1 MCPLRPRLDRGSTRQ
16 ASPISLIP
24 RSRKR
29 GWHCPFGAG
38 SLCEA
43 CLLSLY
49 QLPAG
54 PYSIRASCLGDVAV
68 FSFFRLLPS
77 FLDLFEFGSTE
88 LLHLLPHILTLRI
101 QVRPLDRHPH
111 QSSQHLTHRSSRLQL
126 RIHSCCRPQG

>member
-54 PYSIRASCLGDVAV
+54 PYSIRTSCLGDVAV
-68 FSFFRLLPS
+68 FSFFRLLLS
-77 FLDLFEFGSTE
+77 FFDLFVFGSMQLLLLLTHI
-88 LLHLLPHILTLRI
+88 LVLRIHVLHLDWHSD
-101 QVRPLDRHPH
+101 QC
-111 QSSQHLTHRSSRLQL
+111 SQHLILSS
-126 RIHSCCRPQG
+126 